1 MSENEV
7 IIKIIQSLLFDMSG
21 GNPGAITVLR
31 EILTDYPDDFFYI
44 IEKMKKHNIVD
55 YHIWVLY
62 KEKNREIH
70 LFVKHIQELE

>member
-1 MSENEV
+1 MSENE
-7 IIKIIQSLLFDMSG
+7 IMIQFIQSLLFDMSG

-62 KEKNREIH
+62 KKKNQEIH
-70 LFVKHIQELE
+70 SFVKHIQELE